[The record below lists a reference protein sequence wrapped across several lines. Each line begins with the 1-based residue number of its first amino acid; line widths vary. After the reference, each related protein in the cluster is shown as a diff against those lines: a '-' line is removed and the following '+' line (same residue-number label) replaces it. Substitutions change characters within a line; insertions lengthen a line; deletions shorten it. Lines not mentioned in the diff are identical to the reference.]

1 MLVQLGVLA
10 AAAGLT
16 AGCALP
22 SGASSSGG
30 SGTAGG
36 VAGGGVGGGGGED
49 TCVIGFD
56 PEGRGVSAGHGLVT
70 ATATVNC
77 SQPTQIHVVV
87 TLTYDGGN
95 GMREVAKGEF
105 DGVTIDTSVATR
117 PANCYE
123 GRYRATYTATA
134 RANGEVKNQSKVS
147 DVTTLGAGD
156 CRA

>member
-1 MLVQLGVLA
+1 MLVRLATLA
-10 AAAGLT
+10 ASAVLT

-30 SGTAGG
+30 GG
-36 VAGGGVGGGGGED
+36 STGGAAVGGGGED

-56 PEGRGVSAGHGLVT
+56 PEGKGVNAAHSLVT

-77 SQPTQIHVVV
+77 SQPTQIHVIV
-87 TLTYDGGN
+87 TLTYDSGN

>member
-1 MLVQLGVLA
+1 MLVRLA
-10 AAAGLT
+10 ALAASAVLT

-22 SGASSSGG
+22 SGASSSGSGG
-30 SGTAGG
+30 STGG
-36 VAGGGVGGGGGED
+36 AAVGGGGED

-56 PEGRGVSAGHGLVT
+56 PEDKGVNAAHGLVT

-77 SQPTQIHVVV
+77 SQPTQIHVIV
-87 TLTYDGGN
+87 TLTYDSGN

-105 DGVTIDTSVATR
+105 DAVTIDTPVVTR

-134 RANGEVKNQSKVS
+134 RANGEVRNQSKVS